1 MKPWIDRP
9 FSQVIRLRIRV
20 LWGVIALML
29 VYMVAVAELGG
40 GDSRRMTDLAQFAY
54 RAIFFG
60 GLAYAIARL
69 VGYKKMLRDRLRL
82 REQLLAERDERNRYL
97 HDKSGGLVMDVLLI
111 GLLFLTCTCALF
123 DMSAFYAAF
132 AALAFAVALK
142 LAAYWWA
149 RRMG

>member
-1 MKPWIDRP
+1 
-9 FSQVIRLRIRV
+9 
-20 LWGVIALML
+20 
-29 VYMVAVAELGG
+29 
-40 GDSRRMTDLAQFAY
+40 
-54 RAIFFG
+54 
-60 GLAYAIARL
+60 
-69 VGYKKMLRDRLRL
+69 MLRDRLRL

-149 RRMG
+149 RRIG

>member
-1 MKPWIDRP
+1 MTPWSERP

-97 HDKSGGLVMDVLLI
+97 HDKSGGLVMDALLI